1 MMRLSKFS
9 QMAASAKAAF
19 TSRDAA
25 STQQNLETIN
35 ASVLKLTQ
43 TTTAYTGGLLA
54 ASSISNDEA
63 TLGQNIK
70 NAISDANASEMVTE
84 DEADAIIKYIVDT
97 LEPNIK
103 ACMGAL
109 QAKKEEL
116 KKAGLQGTVKGD
128 MDDLRKQTND
138 LGKALLAKAPESKR
152 PEGEKAMKVVD
163 GDFEE
168 AVKAFA

>member
-1 MMRLSKFS
+1 MRLSKFS

-70 NAISDANASEMVTE
+70 NAISDANASEMVTDE
-84 DEADAIIKYIVDT
+84 EADAIIKYIVDT

-138 LGKALLAKAPESKR
+138 LGKALLAKAPEGKR